1 MKDGTVFDV
10 FSVHDPDFETMPPSS
25 RFQDVAQEIS
35 LVVAGRQGVAHVF
48 ERRRRIRFGRQFP
61 TGRRPTEVHIDN
73 TVSDVYT
80 VIDVFADD
88 KQGLLYE
95 LAKTLVAL
103 GLSTHRARIS
113 TQLDQVVDV
122 FYVTAMNGEKIRQQ
136 EVLDHISTT
145 LKGAVDKFL
154 DEDR

>member
-1 MKDGTVFDV
+1 M
-10 FSVHDPDFETMPPSS
+10 
-25 RFQDVAQEIS
+25 
-35 LVVAGRQGVAHVF
+35 
-48 ERRRRIRFGRQFP
+48 
-61 TGRRPTEVHIDN
+61 GRRPTEVHIDN

-122 FYVTAMNGEKIRQQ
+122 FYVTAMNGEKYVSRKSWIIFPQPLR
-136 EVLDHISTT
+136 ERLIN
-145 LKGAVDKFL
+145 F
-154 DEDR
+154 